1 MDASEQ
7 RYLITG
13 RVIGSQTRLGI
24 AGLHVEAWDRDH
36 VIDDA
41 IGSSLTDTSGNFQIG
56 FTQDLFGE
64 KAPSIFFKVYSRD
77 TVLADTERSTTWNAA
92 NGDAPV
98 EITVAWY
105 VPQAKGQSNPG
116 CDQSSETS
124 YTVSGSV
131 LSPDSASV
139 GGLHVQIVD
148 KGIGEDFVFVDV
160 VTDPCGN
167 YTGTFGA
174 SIVAARGKQ
183 RPDVQAR
190 AYSNGTFVGAS
201 EVRYN
206 ASGVETLDVILEKNQ
221 TALPSEHQA
230 LTSSLARHFAGS
242 LATLRED
249 DNQQDITYLA
259 NKSGWD
265 ARAVA
270 MASLAQQ
277 FSNNSVV
284 NAGDVPID
292 AAYFY
297 ALFRAGLPAN
307 ENKLY
312 HTDATTLRTIWEQAR
327 GQGIITQVQA
337 DTVDTVLTRFHDLC
351 AKKLL
356 TAGPLVGISS
366 VNSLLDASSLST
378 GQKTQFATL
387 YADHRDDM
395 DALWNAVRT
404 TMGDSVAT
412 RLQLDGKLAYLTVNN
427 GPLISALHGAVAGG
441 LTDPLQLASA
451 GFHRSDR
458 WSQIITGGIQIP
470 NEIPGSTDA
479 EKHLNYADYLAAQV
493 RLSYPTACVA
503 EMVQSGVLP
512 VNSPAQVH
520 QFLTDHQGSF
530 EIGVN
535 PIDQYLSLNN
545 VSLDPATTT
554 EVKRLS
560 RVYQMTT
567 DDGAM
572 GVLLGNGLDAA
583 AHVVQFDRDNFV
595 ATYGGDLGGDDA
607 AGAIHDRS
615 VQIHNTVLNLTMSY
629 LTAKTAVPIG
639 TPPMEQ
645 DTLDSDSARQVLQPA
660 PKGPI
665 DLPQTHA
672 MHSMAK
678 TGGGSPPALAAYGTL
693 ESIFGNMDFCA
704 CDHCRSV
711 LSPAAYL
718 VDLLHFVDNTAP
730 PGGSANPLTALLA
743 RRPDIEYLPLT
754 CENTNTALPYIDVV
768 NETLEYYITNASPLS
783 LQNYVGHDTG
793 TSQSEDLLASPRF
806 VIDAAYTTL
815 LNQNFPMPL
824 PFHQPLENLRR
835 HFEKFEVALPLAL
848 ERLRTHNN
856 LERGGAT
863 FGWRDIM
870 MEEVRLSRAENK
882 VLTDSTGVPLWSLY
896 GFPTNTIDSN
906 VIAGIPNVQQGIAN
920 AKAFCR
926 RVGITYEELAAV
938 LRTRFINPNCDLIPK
953 VERLGV
959 SFVTLAQ
966 LKAGPLAGGISAAQ
980 FNAMLPTGAGTL
992 DPAEY
997 GGNIANWVTD
1007 NTNYARIMGLIT
1019 LTDTTNN
1026 ADPCSF
1032 DTIELRFATP
1042 MANVNDTSTRL
1053 TAVEYFRLM
1062 RFIRLWKKLGWTI
1075 EQTDA
1080 AICAL
1085 FNTNLASLQSTDI
1098 DTKGKLDTGFLT
1110 LLPRLGV
1117 VIRILRTLNLRVER
1131 DLTSVLATWSDIG
1144 THGPTALYRQM
1155 FLNPTILSQ
1164 DAVFADNG
1172 FGEFLQNNAIKLF
1185 DHAESLRAAFNITA
1199 DEYDRIVT
1207 ALGYNANTVLNI
1219 ANISAL
1225 FRRAYLARALRIS
1238 VQELLLM
1245 IGLTGLDPFAAP
1257 DPTAPATLLLA
1268 SLLQDMRDM
1277 GLKSASALY
1286 LVWNQD
1292 LSGQSAPTAAQTNE
1306 FARVLRDDFIKIGN
1320 EFGIVDDP
1328 TGEIARS
1335 RMTLVYGT
1343 AATDF
1348 FFGLL
1353 NETFVSSASYSHYA
1367 SSFGTA
1373 LASAVATAG
1382 GTYGSP
1388 AVARVGYDDFR
1399 KVVTFTG
1406 ILDIATRN
1414 AIKAVVNAATVIAEA
1429 TADGQLGTLQAQFPP
1444 AIDALFTAN
1453 DKVVTPFFAR
1463 YPELLPLY
1471 QAFLASPDPVET
1483 KRSTLLAN
1491 FLPALVSGRKTL
1503 QALQRLAD
1511 AAQTERAFA
1520 EKVANPTVVSTG
1532 LNAVANASAPAV
1544 SDLLALE
1551 TPGLLAKFYDGNTV
1565 AGGVPHA
1572 PLVAGNL
1579 VYAAATSN
1587 TLPANGTNP
1596 GNPICGVWSG
1606 YVEAPENGL
1615 YNIYIDA
1622 EAQSTVTVS
1631 FGGSSMPLTQV
1642 GTTWHNTSA
1651 ITLKAGTLYAVS
1663 VTVEK
1668 VQNTVRIQWQTAGRG
1683 LAPIAT
1689 RLLYPDNLM
1698 SAGHDSYVRFLKGA
1712 MLAATLNLTASEVTR
1727 PQLANVCWLNALP
1740 VTGNANTPSALVA
1753 PLHEVLDHA
1762 RMKAAIAPDD
1772 ESLLTILNN
1781 PAAATANANSLLY
1794 VLTGW
1799 DAASFAALEPVISG
1813 GALTSSPIS
1822 PVVFRRYYDAM
1833 TVVLKMGIA
1842 SAALIAATTNEP
1854 TATMVRDLQAALR
1867 ARYALDDWRSLV
1879 QPISDQMRS
1888 LQRDALVAY
1897 ILHQLRNNP
1906 STQKIDTPEKLFEYF
1921 LMDVEMEPCMQTSR
1935 IRHALSSV
1943 QLFVERCVMNLEPTV
1958 SPAAINATQWEWMK
1972 RYRVWEANR
1981 KVFLYPENW
1990 LEPELR
1996 DDKSPFF
2003 KEIES
2008 ELLQSD
2014 ITEET
2019 ASVALLNYLAKLEEV
2034 AKLEPV
2040 AIFHQPDTHVHPGE
2054 VNHVIARTPG
2064 AQRKYY
2070 YRRRE
2075 YGYWTPWELVKLDI
2089 EDNPVVPVIWGK
2101 RLLLFWLRI
2110 LKRGNVDPASIPT
2123 SNNTSTV
2130 GNMSMSQLTGE
2141 AKTSAKANGKMTVQA
2156 ILCWSEYHNG
2166 KWQQTKTSDPDNPV
2180 TVGTHDAGGTLA
2192 FKRSDLDISTREEG
2206 DTLRVEITSAG
2217 SSISCDGSVS
2227 WIFYNTH
2234 SLPQFDTNFTPVC
2247 SVILRDRWF
2256 TGNLGND
2263 FSLTY
2268 VSAGGSPSIT
2278 RQILS
2283 PALPYKYV
2291 WPMHPVSDV
2300 WESPMFYYDSR
2311 HAFYVTTAHH
2321 QVPIPV
2327 YSGIVFGTA
2336 TSRSGSSLPPIVLAG
2351 NPGPAI
2357 QVSPWVNGG
2366 GVSLGTPAGSMNA
2379 VQQFVTE
2386 DANIHQGIG
2395 STVQVTFGSRN
2406 IGAAGSMP
2414 HA

>member
-13 RVIGSQTRLGI
+13 RVIGSGTQLGI

-36 VIDDA
+36 VLTDA
-41 IGSSLTDTSGNFQIG
+41 IGSSLTDASGGFQIG
-56 FTQDLFGE
+56 FAQNLFGDRTP
-64 KAPSIFFKVYSRD
+64 AIFFRVFSRD
-77 TVLADTERSTTWNAA
+77 TVVGDTEQTTTWTAA
-92 NGDAPV
+92 DGDASVTIP
-98 EITVAWY
+98 VAWY
-105 VPQAKGQSNPG
+105 APQAKGQSNPG
-116 CDQSSETS
+116 CDQGNETS

-148 KGIGEDFVFVDV
+148 KGIGDDFILVDV
-160 VTDPCGN
+160 TTDPCGN

-174 SIVAARGKQ
+174 SIIAARGKQ

-190 AYSNGTFVGAS
+190 AYADGTFIGAS

-206 ASGVETLDVILEKNQ
+206 ASGQETLNVVLEKNQ

-230 LTSSLARHFAGS
+230 ITNSLARHFAGS

-270 MASLAQQ
+270 MAALAQQ

-307 ENKLY
+307 ANTLY
-312 HTDATTLRTIWEQAR
+312 HTDEATLRAIWEQAR
-327 GQGIITQVQA
+327 GQGVITQVQA
-337 DTVDTVLTRFHDLC
+337 DTVDPVLARFRSLC
-351 AKKLL
+351 SSKLL
-356 TAGPLVGISS
+356 TAPPLAGVSA
-366 VNSLLDASSLST
+366 VNALLDVSGL
-378 GQKTQFATL
+378 TQNDKNRFATI
-387 YADHRDDM
+387 YADNRDNM
-395 DALWNAVRT
+395 DAVWSQVT
-404 TMGDSVAT
+404 S
-412 RLQLDGKLAYLTVNN
+412 QLGPSTSNRMQVDGKLALLTINN
-427 GPLISALHGAVAGG
+427 GPLMSALHGRISGG
-441 LTDPLQLASA
+441 ITDPIQLASA
-451 GFHRSDR
+451 GYHRSQTWEGVLTPDMVVP
-458 WSQIITGGIQIP
+458 S
-470 NEIPGSTDA
+470 EIPGDTDS
-479 EKHLNYADYLAAQV
+479 ERRGNYLDYLAAQIK
-493 RLSYPTACVA
+493 LSYPTACVA
-503 EMVQSGVLP
+503 EMVQSRALP
-512 VNSPAQVH
+512 VNSADQVH
-520 QFLTDHQGSF
+520 QFLTDNQGSF

-535 PIDQYLSLNN
+535 PIDQYLSINN
-545 VSLDPATTT
+545 VSLDSATTM
-554 EVKRLS
+554 EIKRLS

-567 DDGAM
+567 DDDAM
-572 GVLLGNGLDAA
+572 ATLLSTGLDAA
-583 AHVVQFDRDNFV
+583 THVVQFDRDNFV
-595 ATYGGDLGGDDA
+595 ATYGDELGGADA

-615 VQIHNTVLNLTMSY
+615 VQIHNAVLNITISY
-629 LTAKTAVPIG
+629 LTAKTAIPIG
-639 TPPMEQ
+639 NPPMEQ
-645 DTLDSDSARQVLQPA
+645 DVQDSDAARQVLQPA

-672 MHSMAK
+672 MHSMSKA
-678 TGGGSPPALAAYGTL
+678 GGNPPPALAAYGTL
-693 ESIFGNMDFCA
+693 ESVFGNMDFCA

-718 VDLLHFVDNTAP
+718 VDLLHFVDNTTP

-768 NETLEYYITNASPLS
+768 NETLEYYITNANQFS
-783 LQNYVGHDTG
+783 LQNYLGHDTG
-793 TSQSEDLLASPRF
+793 TSQSEDLLASPKF

-815 LNQNFPMPL
+815 LNENFPMPL

-835 HFEKFEVALPLAL
+835 HFEKFEVTLPQAL
-848 ERLRTHNN
+848 ERLRTTNN

-882 VLTDSTGVPLWSLY
+882 VLTDSTNVPLWSLY
-896 GFPTNTIDSN
+896 GYANGTVDAD
-906 VIAGIPNVQQGIAN
+906 VIAGIPNVVTGIAN

-959 SFVTLAQ
+959 SFSTLAQ
-966 LKAGPLAGGISAAQ
+966 LKNNTINAAQ

-1007 NTNYARIMGLIT
+1007 NTNYSRIMGLIT

-1026 ADPCSF
+1026 AEPCSF

-1085 FNTNLASLQSTDI
+1085 FNANLASLQSTDI

-1117 VIRILRTLNLRVER
+1117 VIRILRTLNLTVDR

-1144 THGPTALYRQM
+1144 THGSNALYRRM
-1155 FLNPTILSQ
+1155 FLNPTILNQ
-1164 DAVFADNG
+1164 DAVYADNG
-1172 FGEFLQNNAIKLF
+1172 FGEFLQNNSIKLF

-1207 ALGYNANTVLNI
+1207 ALGYNSNTVLNI

-1225 FRRAYLARALRIS
+1225 FRRGYLARALRIS
-1238 VQELLLM
+1238 VQELLLL
-1245 IGLTGLDPFAAP
+1245 ISLTGLDPFAAP
-1257 DPTAPATLLLA
+1257 DPTGPATLLLA
-1268 SLLQDMRDM
+1268 GLIQDMRDT

-1286 LVWNQD
+1286 LIWNQD
-1292 LSGQSAPTAAQTNE
+1292 LNGQSAPTQAQTNE

-1320 EFGIVDDP
+1320 EFSVVDDP

-1343 AATDF
+1343 EATDF

-1353 NETFVSSASYSHYA
+1353 NDTFVSSAAYSHFA
-1367 SSFGTA
+1367 STFGTA
-1373 LASAVATAG
+1373 LVSALAAAG

-1399 KVVTFTG
+1399 KSVTFTG
-1406 ILDIATRN
+1406 ILDSITSN
-1414 AIKAVVNAATVIAEA
+1414 AIKAVVNAPAVIAEVNA
-1429 TADGQLGTLQAQFPP
+1429 AAPGQLATFQAQFPLS
-1444 AIDALFTAN
+1444 IDALFTAN
-1453 DKVVTPFFAR
+1453 DKVVTPFFTR

-1483 KRSTLLAN
+1483 KRSALLAN

-1511 AAQTERAFA
+1511 AAQTARAFA
-1520 EKVANPTVVSTG
+1520 ETVANPTIVSTG
-1532 LNAVANASAPAV
+1532 LNAVANGSAPAV
-1544 SDLLALE
+1544 SDLLSLE

-1565 AGGVPHA
+1565 AGGVPHT
-1572 PLVAGNL
+1572 PIVASNL

-1587 TLPANGTNP
+1587 TLPANVTNP
-1596 GNPICGVWSG
+1596 GSPICGVWSG

-1622 EAQSTVTVS
+1622 EAQSTVTVNV
-1631 FGGSSMPLTQV
+1631 GGSSIALTQN
-1642 GTTWHNTSA
+1642 GTTWRNTNT
-1651 ITLKAGTLYAVS
+1651 ITLKAGTLYAISVS
-1663 VTVEK
+1663 VEK
-1668 VQNTVRIQWQTAGRG
+1668 VQNTVRIQWQTSGRG

-1698 SAGHDSYVRFLKGA
+1698 SAGHDSYVRFLKAA
-1712 MLAATLNLTASEVTR
+1712 MLATTLNLTAAEVSR
-1727 PQLANVCWLNALP
+1727 PLISNVCWLNALP
-1740 VTGNANTPSALVA
+1740 VTGNANTPSALVP

-1772 ESLLTILNN
+1772 ESLLAILNN

-1799 DAASFAALEPVISG
+1799 DAASFTALQPVISG

-1822 PVVFRRYYDAM
+1822 PVLFRRYYDAM
-1833 TVVLKMGIA
+1833 TVVLKMGLPA
-1842 SAALIAATTNEP
+1842 AALITATTNEP

-1867 ARYALDDWRSLV
+1867 ARYAVEDWRALV

-1897 ILHQLRNNP
+1897 ILHKLRHNP

-2019 ASVALLNYLAKLEEV
+2019 ASVALLNYLSKLEEV

-2040 AIFHQPDTHVHPGE
+2040 AIFHKPDTHVSPGE

-2075 YGYWTPWELVKLDI
+2075 GGSWTPWEQIKLDI
-2089 EDNPVVPVIWGK
+2089 EDNPVVPVVWK
-2101 RLLLFWLRI
+2101 DRLLLFWLRI

-2123 SNNTSTV
+2123 SSNTSTV
-2130 GNMSMSQLTGE
+2130 GNMSMSQITSE

-2156 ILCWSEYHNG
+2156 LLCWSEYHNG

-2180 TVGTHDAGGTLA
+2180 TVGTHDSGGTYA
-2192 FKRSDLDISTREEG
+2192 FRRSDLDISAREEN
-2206 DTLRVEITSAG
+2206 DTLRVEITNAG
-2217 SSISCDGSVS
+2217 ASISCDGWVS

-2234 SLPQFDTNFTPVC
+2234 SLPQMDTNFSPVC
-2247 SVILRDRWF
+2247 HVNLRDRWF

-2268 VSAGGSPSIT
+2268 SSAGGSPSIT

-2283 PALPYKYV
+2283 PDLEYRYV

-2300 WESPMFYYDSR
+2300 WESPMFYYDGR
-2311 HAFYVTTAHH
+2311 HAFYVTTTDR

-2327 YSGIVFGTA
+2327 YTGYVNGTA
-2336 TSRSGSSLPPIVLAG
+2336 TSRWSGGSLPPIVLAG

-2357 QVSPWVNGG
+2357 QVNPWVNGG
-2366 GVSLGTPAGSMNA
+2366 GVSMGTPAGALNA

-2386 DANIHQGIG
+2386 DANINQGIG
-2395 STVQVTFGSRN
+2395 STVQVTFGSRT
-2406 IGAAGSMP
+2406 IGAAGSMQ
-2414 HA
+2414 HF